1 MFNDFKSDGFMLMLV
16 IAVIIFVTGQSL
28 FFLIKAMKR
37 GKQLGLS
44 RDSLKNTITSSAV
57 FSIAPAVGIA
67 VTVLVL
73 SVALGYIL
81 PWIRL
86 SVIGAIQYE
95 VPAAEAAIEAAGVSG
110 GIGREITDP
119 KTFTTIAWVMTLG
132 SVLPLVL
139 IPIFLKKIQKS
150 ISGAVNKNAKWADIM
165 SAAAFIGL
173 IAAFLGRGIA
183 GLGEKTEAG
192 AEIYGDGAG
201 VLSLVAIVSSVV
213 YMLILQ
219 LLNKK
224 LKWKWLDA
232 LAMPLSML
240 LAIVTVFLVAH
251 FLPDVAKIEW
261 RY

>member
-1 MFNDFKSDGFMLMLV
+1 MLNDFKSDGFMLMLV
-16 IAVIIFVTGQSL
+16 IGVIVFVTAQSL
-28 FFLIKAMKR
+28 FFMIRAMKR
-37 GKQLGLS
+37 GRELGIS
-44 RDSLKNTITSSAV
+44 RESLKNTVTSSAV
-57 FSIAPAVGIA
+57 FSVAPAIGIA

-95 VPAAEAAIEAAGVSG
+95 VPAAEAAIEAAGVAG

-119 KTFTTIAWVMTLG
+119 KTFTTVAWVMTLG

-150 ISGAVNKNAKWADIM
+150 ITGAVNKNAKWADTM

-183 GLGEKTEAG
+183 GLGAKTEAG

-213 YMLILQ
+213 YMLILE
-219 LLNKK
+219 LVNKK
-224 LKWKWLDA
+224 LRWKWLEA

-240 LAIVTVFLVAH
+240 LAIVTVFLIAK
-251 FLPDVAKIEW
+251 FLPDAARIEW